1 METIPVQYT
10 SKFAPEGHPMKNFS
24 DLTEREMLAVAISS
38 EDEEP

>member
-1 METIPVQYT
+1 LRRR
-10 SKFAPEGHPMKNFS
+10 SHPMKNFS